1 MTKLDEVVQYLQ
13 QRKMQET
20 IKEIDAEI
28 AEEFKDGVPDVWL
41 NKAQAFLDKMQKQ
54 NSVTESN
61 VVTAPF
67 GQKKTPKAPVE
78 FLESFELLA
87 AAADDQSPWFAQRIS
102 ANGDYIIEISP
113 FDDNPDEAGI
123 VITAAPGKEEKLQAW
138 LNAYKGQTISV
149 SLSWDKVTIF
159 EADLY
164 VDLNNARAE
173 GEGKI
178 VRADR
183 QASGGRLSFKIDK
196 TEE

>member
-1 MTKLDEVVQYLQ
+1 MAKLEEVVKFLQ

-67 GQKKTPKAPVE
+67 GQKKSPKAPVA

-87 AAADDQSPWFAQRIS
+87 AASDDQNPWFAQRIS
-102 ANGDYIIEISP
+102 ANGDYIIDIQP

-123 VITAAPGKEEKLQAW
+123 TITAAPGKEAKLQAW
-138 LNAYKGQTISV
+138 LDAYKGQSV
-149 SLSWDKVTIF
+149 PVTLNWNDVTIF
-159 EADLY
+159 EATIYIDPT
-164 VDLNNARAE
+164 VARAD
-173 GEGKI
+173 GEGRI
-178 VRADR
+178 VRFER
-183 QASGGRLSFKIDK
+183 QASGSKLSFTLNKSD
-196 TEE
+196 E